1 MKISTFLVCLL
12 ALLAVGTLA
21 QAQAPAATTVAAT
34 PPSLI
39 TSTTEAPAAHNEALK
54 LRLDLNP
61 VTNALT
67 VRTDATG
74 PTRIEVNGTDGR
86 PVITRDVLLAGESA
100 VVLSVANLPRGAYI
114 VKCIAGERRG
124 MKRVMLGQ

>member
-1 MKISTFLVCLL
+1 MKTFTFLVCLL
-12 ALLAVGTLA
+12 ALLAVGSVA
-21 QAQAPAATTVAAT
+21 RAQAPAATTVAAA
-34 PPSLI
+34 PPALI
-39 TSTTEAPAAHNEALK
+39 TNKMETPAAHNEALK

-74 PTRIEVNGTDGR
+74 PTRIEVNGIDGR

-114 VKCIAGERRG
+114 VKCVAGERRG
-124 MKRVMLGQ
+124 MKRVILGQ